1 MGVETTLR
9 TSNRPATPAM
19 TDDSSLTFFLPAV
32 CRKKVTA
39 AFDGGRLSSDSGVIL
54 LSLAE
59 RRRAIARTLAAL
71 IDDPRD
77 PAHITHTVE
86 DVLRARVL
94 AIACGYP
101 DGNDFHFLRSDPAFK
116 LACGRLPETGADLCS
131 QPTISRWENAPTLRE
146 IIRLTYALIDVWC
159 GSYKAPPRSVVLD
172 IDDTLDVAHGRQEM
186 AEWNAH
192 YDERCFLPIH
202 IYDTATGRPVAMI
215 LRPGKTPSGA
225 EVRRW
230 LRRLVKRIRRH
241 WPVTRVTI
249 RGDGHYGRDEAMNWC
264 EDNGVDYIF
273 GFGGNAVLDRL
284 VEEEADDIRTR
295 RAEGKLAIL
304 RGYAET
310 RYAAKSW
317 TRERRVAARIEAKES
332 DEDDMLRRGL
342 DVRYVVTSLNSGS
355 AEHIYAAV
363 YCARGQAENLI
374 KQHKAQ
380 TASDRTSCRS
390 PLANQFRLILHTAAY
405 WLLLDVRDHVPS
417 WHPLRQS
424 EFSSIRLHLLK
435 VAGRIVETA
444 SRIRVALASC
454 CPEAALFGL
463 VAFRLQQSG
472 P

>member
-1 MGVETTLR
+1 
-9 TSNRPATPAM
+9 
-19 TDDSSLTFFLPAV
+19 
-32 CRKKVTA
+32 
-39 AFDGGRLSSDSGVIL
+39 
-54 LSLAE
+54 
-59 RRRAIARTLAAL
+59 
-71 IDDPRD
+71 
-77 PAHITHTVE
+77 
-86 DVLRARVL
+86 
-94 AIACGYP
+94 
-101 DGNDFHFLRSDPAFK
+101 
-116 LACGRLPETGADLCS
+116 
-131 QPTISRWENAPTLRE
+131 
-146 IIRLTYALIDVWC
+146 
-159 GSYKAPPRSVVLD
+159 VVLD

-202 IYDTATGRPVAMI
+202 IYDTATGRPVTMI
-215 LRPGKTPSGA
+215 LRPGKTPSGV

-230 LRRLVKRIRRH
+230 LRRLIKRIRQH
-241 WPVTRVTI
+241 WPVTHIII
-249 RGDGHYGRDEAMNWC
+249 RGDGHYGRDEAMSWC

-284 VEEEADDIRTR
+284 VEGEADDIRTR

-363 YCARGQAENLI
+363 YCGRGQAENLI

-454 CPEAALFGL
+454 CPEAALFSL

>member
-146 IIRLTYALIDVWC
+146 IIRLTYALIDIWC

>member
-1 MGVETTLR
+1 MGVEAIR
-9 TSNRPATPAM
+9 SAPVAGATPAM
-19 TDDSSLTFFLPAV
+19 PDDTPLSVAYPAV
-32 CRKKVTA
+32 ARKKVTA
-39 AFDGGRLSSDSGVIL
+39 AFDGGRLSSDSGVML

-59 RRRAIARTLAAL
+59 RRRGIAKTLAAL

-86 DVLRARVL
+86 DVLQARVF

-101 DGNDFHFLRSDPAFK
+101 DGNDLNWLRFDPAFK

-131 QPTISRWENAPTLRE
+131 QPTVSRWENAPTLQE
-146 IIRLTYALIDVWC
+146 IIRLTYALIDIWC
-159 GSYKAPPRSVVLD
+159 GSYKAPPTSVVLD

-202 IYDTATGRPVAMI
+202 IYDTATGRPVAVI
-215 LRPGKTPSGA
+215 LRPGKTPSGV

-230 LRRLVKRIRRH
+230 LRRLIKRIRQH
-241 WPVTRVTI
+241 WPVTRITI
-249 RGDGHYGRDEAMNWC
+249 RGDGHYGRDEAMSWC

-284 VEEEADDIRTR
+284 VEGEADDIRTR

-332 DEDDMLRRGL
+332 DEDDILRRGL

-355 AEHIYAAV
+355 AGHIYAAV

>member
-146 IIRLTYALIDVWC
+146 IIRLTYALIDIWC

-295 RAEGKLAIL
+295 RAEGKRAIL

>member
-1 MGVETTLR
+1 MGVETTVR

-32 CRKKVTA
+32 RRKKVTA

-59 RRRAIARTLAAL
+59 RRRAVARTLAAL

-86 DVLRARVL
+86 DVLRTRVL

-101 DGNDFHFLRSDPAFK
+101 DGNDLNWLRSDPAFK

-146 IIRLTYALIDVWC
+146 IIRLTYALIDIWC
-159 GSYKAPPRSVVLD
+159 GSYTAPPRSVVLD

-202 IYDTATGRPVAMI
+202 IYDTATGRPVVMI
-215 LRPGKTPSGA
+215 LRPGKTPSGV
-225 EVRRW
+225 EVRGW
-230 LRRLVKRIRRH
+230 LRRLIKRIRQH
-241 WPVTRVTI
+241 WPVTRITI
-249 RGDGHYGRDEAMNWC
+249 RGDGHYGRDEAMSWC

-284 VEEEADDIRTR
+284 VEGEADDIRTR

-342 DVRYVVTSLNSGS
+342 DVRYVVTSLKSGS

-390 PLANQFRLILHTAAY
+390 PLANQFRLVLHTAAY

>member
-1 MGVETTLR
+1 
-9 TSNRPATPAM
+9 M

-249 RGDGHYGRDEAMNWC
+249 RGDGHYGRDEAMSWC

-342 DVRYVVTSLNSGS
+342 DVRYGVTSLNSGS

>member
-9 TSNRPATPAM
+9 TSNHPATPAM

-59 RRRAIARTLAAL
+59 RRRALARTLAAL

-86 DVLRARVL
+86 DVLRTRVL

-101 DGNDFHFLRSDPAFK
+101 DGNDLNWLRSDPAFK

-146 IIRLTYALIDVWC
+146 IIRLTYALIDIWC

-172 IDDTLDVAHGRQEM
+172 IDDTLDVAHGRQKM
-186 AEWNAH
+186 AVWNAH

-202 IYDTATGRPVAMI
+202 IYDTATGRPVVMI
-215 LRPGKTPSGA
+215 LRPGKTPSGV

-230 LRRLVKRIRRH
+230 LRRLIKRIRQH
-241 WPVTRVTI
+241 WPVTRITI
-249 RGDGHYGRDEAMNWC
+249 RGDGHYGRDEAMSWC

-273 GFGGNAVLDRL
+273 GFGGNTVLDRL
-284 VEEEADDIRTR
+284 VEGEADDIRTR

-342 DVRYVVTSLNSGS
+342 DVRYIVTSLNSGS

-405 WLLLDVRDHVPS
+405 WVLLDVRDHVPS

-435 VAGRIVETA
+435 IAGRIVETA

>member
-9 TSNRPATPAM
+9 TSNRPATPAV
-19 TDDSSLTFFLPAV
+19 TDDGSLTFFLPAV

-59 RRRAIARTLAAL
+59 RRRAVARTLAAL

-86 DVLRARVL
+86 DVLRTRVL

-101 DGNDFHFLRSDPAFK
+101 DGNDLNWLRSDPAFK

-146 IIRLTYALIDVWC
+146 IIRLTYALIDIWC
-159 GSYKAPPRSVVLD
+159 GSYKAPPRSVILD

-202 IYDTATGRPVAMI
+202 IYDTATGRPVVLI
-215 LRPGKTPSGA
+215 LRPGKTPSGV

-230 LRRLVKRIRRH
+230 LRRLIKRIRQH
-241 WPVTRVTI
+241 WPVTRITI

-284 VEEEADDIRTR
+284 VEVEADDIRTR

-342 DVRYVVTSLNSGS
+342 DIRYVVTSLNSGS

>member
-9 TSNRPATPAM
+9 TSNHPATPAM

-249 RGDGHYGRDEAMNWC
+249 RGDGHYGRDEAMSWC